1 MTGTHQLAS
10 GDHLHNNMSQVLYI
24 TYACSTR
31 GEDWALSSSQQGLY
45 GSGAARQRAQAEA
58 DENLAS
64 HFISVQSISDSTTLP
79 QMLEELERHLNRAA
93 SLDALIL
100 QLRCGNASISNL
112 HGLHACI
119 ALICLASAGWIRTK
133 ASLEAPNHNDS
144 LNGHQL

>member
-1 MTGTHQLAS
+1 MDGGHSLPVAS
-10 GDHLHNNMSQVLYI
+10 CPTPCLGCNI
-24 TYACSTR
+24 TCACSAH

-45 GSGAARQRAQAEA
+45 GSAAARQRAQAEA

-100 QLRCGNASISNL
+100 QLR
-112 HGLHACI
+112 
-119 ALICLASAGWIRTK
+119 
-133 ASLEAPNHNDS
+133 
-144 LNGHQL
+144 